1 MTTQPKVKKESKKK
15 TQKKTKTLSQGK
27 NPLKQ
32 GFFNT

>member
-1 MTTQPKVKKESKKK
+1 MTTQPKVKKK